1 MNKNIKKNSFVWAEH
16 WADGMKK
23 VTLWNE
29 IQSTGIITSCTV
41 LVFNRTSRSGCVCA
55 RVCVGGGIPSVRNG
69 THTYK
74 GQFFILIFAMV
85 RRIVEI
91 PKHNYCIV
99 WQEGQSIWAN
109 GIKKLTPR
117 NDL

>member
-1 MNKNIKKNSFVWAEH
+1 
-16 WADGMKK
+16 MKFNQQELLLRAQYLSSI
-23 VTLWNE
+23 VP
-29 IQSTGIITSCTV
+29 QG
-41 LVFNRTSRSGCVCA
+41 LV
-55 RVCVGGGIPSVRNG
+55 VCVRACVLAGAYPAYEMVHI
-69 THTYK
+69 HKK

-91 PKHNYCIV
+91 PKHIYCIV